1 MVESAKFSEMFIS
14 FHRPIRKKAH
24 RMPHKQK
31 NTPQL
36 LPPVLE
42 LDEQLKAQRRM
53 VDFDTFDIHTKQ
65 LIQMLKD

>member
-1 MVESAKFSEMFIS
+1 
-14 FHRPIRKKAH
+14 
-24 RMPHKQK
+24 
-31 NTPQL
+31 L